1 MRTDTEI
8 QRDVEEEIRWDP
20 DIYSTDIA
28 VVVKNGFVS
37 LLGFVPSYNDK
48 YEAEKAAKRLLG
60 VHGIANDLEVR
71 LSSST
76 QRPDPEIGREAVA
89 LIKGQLP
96 NSWDNIK
103 IIIKE
108 GWVVLEGEV
117 EWFFQR
123 DLAEKAITRLLGVKG
138 ITNQIRVKSKVSSD
152 DIKFRIIAA
161 FHRSAQI
168 DADKISVTAKGS
180 AVTLKGNVHTW
191 AERDEAQRATWT
203 APGVTVVD
211 NQIHI
216 T

>member
-108 GWVVLEGEV
+108 GWVVLEG
-117 EWFFQR
+117 
-123 DLAEKAITRLLGVKG
+123 
-138 ITNQIRVKSKVSSD
+138 RVVFSK
-152 DIKFRIIAA
+152 
-161 FHRSAQI
+161 RSC
-168 DADKISVTAKGS
+168 
-180 AVTLKGNVHTW
+180 
-191 AERDEAQRATWT
+191 
-203 APGVTVVD
+203 
-211 NQIHI
+211 
-216 T
+216 

>member
-138 ITNQIRVKSKVSSD
+138 ITNQVRVKSKVSSD
-152 DIKFRIIAA
+152 DIKNRIIAA

-191 AERDEAQRATWT
+191 AEREEAQRATWT